1 MLKNLSVKTLTLAA
15 ALLGTT
21 FMNPSFAME
30 LQEETEKSPG
40 LVLKPLLQGVALQIL
55 MDPNLSAEKH
65 APKCAPE
72 RAYFIDNDLRLVS
85 THWRDL
91 IDSNTSKNINAL
103 LEGKIIY
110 MNFKGQSYPS
120 STWEFLYSGILPS
133 KQEIEQEVANN
144 KIIIKN
150 CERLVFRCP
159 YTYYRTDHHLTV
171 SGVIG
176 AFFLDGPKKA
186 KITLDLSSP
195 SFKKTPS
202 HKSRR
207 DEFETIPQRYEW
219 GLGEWF

>member
-40 LVLKPLLQGVALQIL
+40 LVLKTLPQEVALQIL

-65 APKCAPE
+65 APMRAPQ

-133 KQEIEQEVANN
+133 KQEIANN

-150 CERLVFRCP
+150 CERLVFSCP
-159 YTYYRTDHHLTV
+159 YTYCQTDHYLNV

-176 AFFLDGPKKA
+176 AFFLDGPKKV
-186 KITLDLSSP
+186 KIKLDLFSP
-195 SFKKTPS
+195 SFCKEAPDK
-202 HKSRR
+202 
-207 DEFETIPQRYEW
+207 DIGGLMNYEY
-219 GLGEWF
+219 